1 MSTTAS
7 STPCFA
13 GSRPGAE
20 APAAGPARAAR
31 SALLGLLV
39 GLWLCLSGAGLA
51 HADVAVEVDPLRMA
65 RSDDALLLSTAVRF
79 ELPQAV
85 DEALR
90 KGIAMHF
97 VYEADLIEP
106 RWYWTDKVLSTT
118 VRTVRVAFQPLT
130 RRWRLNVYAG
140 PPGSVNPGQTFGQN
154 FDTLEEALA
163 AMRRVSGWRMA
174 SWADVEPGSRQ
185 RVELRFRLDVTQLPR
200 PMQIGMTGQPE
211 WRIAASR
218 VQRLAL
224 EGTP

>member
-1 MSTTAS
+1 M
-7 STPCFA
+7 PCGA
-13 GSRPGAE
+13 NQRSDRPVRLRGGRGWLGRWAFLLCLWLPVWGH
-20 APAAGPARAAR
+20 AIGLTGLQLDRAADGLYLSAKAPIGLPAA
-31 SALLGLLV
+31 L
-39 GLWLCLSGAGLA
+39 
-51 HADVAVEVDPLRMA
+51 E
-65 RSDDALLLSTAVRF
+65 DALERGV
-79 ELPQAV
+79 PV
-85 DEALR
+85 
-90 KGIAMHF
+90 HF
-97 VYEADLIEP
+97 VWQAELKRT